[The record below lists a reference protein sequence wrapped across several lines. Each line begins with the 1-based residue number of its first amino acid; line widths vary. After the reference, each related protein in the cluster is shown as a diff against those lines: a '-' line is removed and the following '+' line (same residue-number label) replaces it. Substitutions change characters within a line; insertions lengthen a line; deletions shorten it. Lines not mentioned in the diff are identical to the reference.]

1 MNKLNAKTRAWWDTL
16 METEGKRLGLESC
29 CSFLENTHANDIS
42 YRGTFKGMP
51 CIVKCSSRAPDSILN
66 EAAMGR
72 RAFAADPGVFPEILA
87 CHGGADGRW
96 AIVVTRQVEGPSFY
110 ELCRRPDGI
119 SPAQAETFAVDV
131 LRMATVLRKTGI
143 VHRDINQKNLL
154 LDQDGHLKLIDF
166 QFAIDRNR
174 YQETAFMRRDWKY
187 LYVVFGLNRELGVGQ
202 WNDTPL
208 LIYVLRQLPQ
218 TDAVARA
225 IRELEGVS
233 ETGLF
238 VAPVPSMIFFRLRLH
253 IWSLRFRLLFH
264 PRGTRAERLRY
275 RLETVREALNFHR
288 REGQNSS

>member
-1 MNKLNAKTRAWWDTL
+1 MCGIVGYTGNRNAVDVVFDGLKT
-16 METEGKRLGLESC
+16 LE
-29 CSFLENTHANDIS
+29 
-42 YRGTFKGMP
+42 YRGYDSAGIAIQNGKIEVFKT
-51 CIVKCSSRAPDSILN
+51 I
-66 EAAMGR
+66 GR
-72 RAFAADPGVFPEILA
+72 VAQLLPLLPNCLSHTAIGHTRWATHGKPLA
-87 CHGGADGRW
+87 KNAHPHLSNDGRW
-96 AIVVTRQVEGPSFY
+96 AIVVTRQVEGTSFY

-119 SPAQAETFAVDV
+119 SPAQAETFAADV
-131 LRMATVLRKTGI
+131 LRMAAVLRKTGI

-233 ETGLF
+233 EAGLF